1 MNEMT
6 PTRLA
11 SDPTAPNPLSDSTA
25 ANRIDG
31 FFRLTER
38 GTIQRR

>member
-6 PTRLA
+6 PTAMA
-11 SDPTAPNPLSDSTA
+11 SDPTAPIALIGSTA

-38 GTIQRR
+38 GTSVAA